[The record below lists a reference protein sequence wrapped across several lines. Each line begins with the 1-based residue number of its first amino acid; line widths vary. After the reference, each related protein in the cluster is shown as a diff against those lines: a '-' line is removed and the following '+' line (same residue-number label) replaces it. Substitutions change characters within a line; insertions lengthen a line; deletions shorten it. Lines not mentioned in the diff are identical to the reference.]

1 MISMDS
7 IDDAAGAASYYTS
20 HGRAEYYADQEVPSS
35 WSGKG
40 AEIGGLAGEVTAD
53 DLTRML
59 LGRVK
64 EGGIEVQLGRTVT
77 DKDGN
82 KVNDHRAGW
91 DMTFAPSKSVSME
104 AEVFGNS
111 AVREAHEAAVRVAM
125 GYLEEHA
132 AQTRVRGKT
141 VRTGNLTYATFGHST
156 SREGDPQTHTHVVI
170 ANVTYVDGKAY
181 SLTNER
187 FMQYRMAADAI
198 YKNDLA
204 NRLQEQGYQLEFN
217 SKGKFEIAG
226 YERKQLQEFSKR
238 AKAIE
243 KSLADRGKDRGSAS
257 FDSRQAAALDTR
269 QTKNHPESAEV
280 HRARWQAEA
289 AAAGVVQATRSESA
303 GASMI
308 AAKVEARALGAEIV
322 AQASDSLSE
331 REAVFSH
338 KHLVME
344 AARSSAG
351 RVSSADLM
359 ASIAAMEDVGAL
371 RVYQAT
377 RSATKYTTEAAI
389 AREQWADATI
399 RAGQSAHVAIMAE
412 KEVVSALTAFEA
424 SKGFQ
429 LTGEQREAA
438 MAILTGRD
446 QAAGVQGAAGTG
458 KTTMLEFVRV
468 AAESKGWRVAGMSNG
483 AAQAAKLEA
492 DSGIPSTTVA
502 RFLASKAE
510 PGTGKTSAPTKRV
523 AHELARTGDGKRTS
537 RSTAMAATRKVWGQ
551 VRERVTRYI
560 NRIYTKHAKEQT
572 NGQQRRYGSGPDGS
586 RAARGYGLGRN
597 LERGF
602 GAIAGGSPPKSINS
616 VRSLSSVGVVRF
628 AKGSEVLLQGDARHH
643 VEHDGAKRADTLRW
657 PGDGKRGVTPGGQEA
672 KADGPGLA
680 KVLYVND
687 EASMSS
693 QAEFNGVL
701 AKAQAEG
708 AKVLFVG
715 DRAQLQS
722 VGAGAAFERAQEH
735 MQTSILDQI
744 NRQQTGA
751 AKAPVMA
758 VVAGDHGRAIEGVAS
773 EFATNRERIQ
783 AHWDKV
789 AERADGKLTGKQK
802 TAMREQLETASV
814 EDNKTA
820 IATLAR
826 DYAGLPNDERAR
838 TIVITA
844 TNDDR
849 TAINAEIR
857 ARLVEN
863 RTLGEEEM
871 TVGALKLRGLTEA
884 QRSNVINYDKGDVLK
899 LVTKAEG
906 QRYLRVERTDTR
918 ANVVHVVDQAGARSV
933 IPARALARMQVYTVQ
948 DRAFRVGDKVS
959 FTENDKAT
967 GLKNGDV
974 ATVKVL
980 HANRMTVEVDGREIS
995 IDLKKYRQLDHGY
1008 VMTSYKAQGQT
1019 QNQALIHHN
1028 TASGVHSQRE
1038 TYVNVTRARLQTK
1051 IYTQDRQ
1058 RAALQGAQ
1066 RMDKTV
1072 ATSAIRN
1079 ADRLAQQGPA
1089 SSPEAASRRAQGL
1102 EL

>member
-1 MISMDS
+1 MISMSS
-7 IDDAAGAASYYTS
+7 IDNAEDAAGYYTS
-20 HGRAEYYADQEVPSS
+20 HGQAEYYADQEVPSS

-40 AEIGGLAGEVTAD
+40 SELNGLAGVVTAE
-53 DLTRML
+53 DLTRVL
-59 LGRVK
+59 LGRVQ
-64 EGGIEVQLGRTVT
+64 EEGIEVQLGRTVT
-77 DKDGN
+77 NEAGE
-82 KVNDHRAGW
+82 KVNEHRAGW

-104 AEVFGNS
+104 AEVFGNNS
-111 AVREAHEAAVRVAM
+111 VREAHEAAVQVAM
-125 GYLEEHA
+125 TYLEEHA
-132 AQTRVRGKT
+132 AQTRVRGAA
-141 VRTGNLTYATFGHST
+141 VSTGNLIYATFGHST

-170 ANVTYVDGKAY
+170 ANATFVDGKAY
-181 SLTNER
+181 SLSNER
-187 FMQYRMAADAI
+187 LLQYRTAADAI

-204 NRLQEQGYQLEFN
+204 NRLQDQGYLLEFD
-217 SKGKFEIAG
+217 SKGNFEIAG
-226 YERKQLQEFSKR
+226 YERAQLLEFSKR
-238 AKAIE
+238 AQAIE
-243 KSLADRGKDRGSAS
+243 KGLAERGKDRASAS

-269 QTKNHPESAEV
+269 QTKNHAESAEV

-303 GASMI
+303 AATMHEAKGA
-308 AAKVEARALGAEIV
+308 
-322 AQASDSLSE
+322 AQAIGVELVAHSSESLSE
-331 REAVFSH
+331 HEAVFSH

-351 RVSSADLM
+351 RVSSAHLI
-359 ASIAAMEDVGAL
+359 ASIADMENGGAL
-371 RVYQAT
+371 RVYEAT

-389 AREQWADATI
+389 ARERWADKTI
-399 RAGQSAHVAIMAE
+399 VDGQSAHVAIMTE
-412 KEVVSALTAFEA
+412 KEVGSALTAFEA

-468 AAESKGWRVAGMSNG
+468 AAESKGWKVAGMSNG

-492 DSGIPSTTVA
+492 DSGITSTTVA

-510 PGTGKTSAPTKRV
+510 PGAEKASAPPKRF
-523 AHELARTGDGKRTS
+523 AHELGQGGEGKRTS

-551 VRERVTRYI
+551 VRDRVTRYI
-560 NRIYTKHAKEQT
+560 NRIYTKHSKEQT
-572 NGQQRRYGSGPDGS
+572 NGQQRRYGNERDGS
-586 RAARGYGLGRN
+586 RSVRGYGLGRN

-602 GAIAGGSPPKSINS
+602 GAIAAGSSTKSINS

-643 VEHDGAKRADTLRW
+643 VEYDGAKRADTLRW
-657 PGDGKRGVTPGGQEA
+657 PGDGKRGVTPDGKQD
-672 KADGPGLA
+672 KADGAGLA
-680 KVLYVND
+680 KILYVND

-693 QAEFNGVL
+693 QVEFNGVL

-735 MQTSILDQI
+735 MQTSVLAQI
-744 NRQQTGA
+744 NRQKTDE

-773 EFATNRERIQ
+773 EFATHRERIE
-783 AHWDKV
+783 ARWDKV
-789 AERADGKLTGKQK
+789 AEQADGKLTGKQK
-802 TAMREQLETASV
+802 TAMREQLETASAQ
-814 EDNKTA
+814 DNKEA
-820 IATLAR
+820 IEALAS
-826 DYAGLPNDERAR
+826 DYAAMPVDERAR
-838 TIVITA
+838 TLVVTA
-844 TNDDR
+844 TNEDR
-849 TAINAEIR
+849 IAINAEIR

-863 RTLGEEEM
+863 GTLGKEEM

-884 QRSNVINYDKGDVLK
+884 QRVNVINYDKGDVLK
-899 LVTKAEG
+899 LVPKGEG

-918 ANVVHVVDQAGARSV
+918 ANIVHVVDESGERTV
-933 IPARALARMQVYTVQ
+933 IAARALARMQVYTVQ
-948 DRAFRVGDKVS
+948 ERAFRVGDKVS
-959 FTENDKAT
+959 FTENDRAT

-974 ATVKVL
+974 ATVKAL
-980 HANRMTVEVDGREIS
+980 HANRMTIDIDGREIS
-995 IDLKKYRQLDHGY
+995 VDLKKYRQLDHGY

-1028 TASGVHSQRE
+1028 ITSGVHSQRE

-1051 IYTQDRQ
+1051 IYTQDRK

-1066 RMDKTV
+1066 KMDKTV
-1072 ATSAIRN
+1072 ATNSLQK
-1079 ADRLAQQGPA
+1079 ADRRVQQVAA
-1089 SSPEAASRRAQGL
+1089 SSAEAASGRAQGL